1 MRYGTALAGAV
12 VVAAASFVAVARPHQ
27 QAVGRGRVTTD
38 LDDWALAG
46 RANGGLILWCVLG
59 GTIFTAYT
67 FLAVPGVV
75 HSSGGVGFYAL
86 AYTTIVFPLALLVL
100 PRLTGIARRHGYVSG
115 ADLIRG
121 SYRSPG
127 LALAVALTG
136 ILATMPYIALQ
147 LVGLRAVLAALGL
160 ELHGLGSD
168 LALVAIFAVLA
179 LSTYRHG
186 LAAPTPVAVL
196 KAVLVILAAATLIV
210 LVSRQHSW
218 STIAASAQAALEDRA
233 LTLWPPPEHGLA
245 YASLAVGSALAL
257 FAFPHVLMVALS
269 ARSERTVAVTL
280 PAMLGWTLLLGV
292 FAVMGVVAAAVG
304 IEVPSGRS
312 DLAIPLLIERLASPW
327 LAGLLLGVIAV
338 AALVPAAVMS
348 IGVATLFA
356 RNVYVE
362 YVNRGASS
370 AHEVKVARLMSL
382 LVKLGA
388 LGFAL
393 GFQNQSAIHLHL
405 LGAAWVLQTL
415 PPLLLT
421 LAPRRPGRTALLS
434 GWAVGMVSS
443 TAMVTLG
450 GFSPTVDVPGA
461 GPVYAGVAAL
471 TLNIV
476 TVWAVET
483 CGRVLWS
490 ESRVRP

>member
-1 MRYGTALAGAV
+1 MPYGTALTGAA
-12 VVAAASFVAVARPHQ
+12 VVAAASLAALARPRRL
-27 QAVGRGRVTTD
+27 AALRASAD
-38 LDDWALAG
+38 LDTWALAG
-46 RANGGLILWCVLG
+46 RTNGGPVLWCVLG

-75 HSSGGVGFYAL
+75 YSSGGVGFYAL

-100 PRLTGIARRHGYVSG
+100 PRLTRVARRHGYVSG

-147 LVGLRAVLAALGL
+147 LVGLRAVLSALGL
-160 ELHGLGSD
+160 ELEGLGSD
-168 LALVAIFAVLA
+168 LALVAVFAVLA
-179 LSTYRHG
+179 VSTYRHG

-196 KAVLVILAAATLIV
+196 KAVLVLVAATTLVV
-210 LVSRQHSW
+210 LVSRQRSW
-218 STIAASAQAALEDRA
+218 SAVAGTAGAVLDGRD

-269 ARSERTVAVTL
+269 ARSDRTVAATL

-292 FAVMGVVAAAVG
+292 FAVMGVVAIAVG
-304 IEVPSGRS
+304 IEAPPGRT
-312 DLAIPLLIERLASPW
+312 DLAIPLLIDHLASPW
-327 LAGLLLGVIAV
+327 LAGLLLGTLAV
-338 AALVPAAVMS
+338 APLVPAAV
-348 IGVATLFA
+348 IAIRVATLFA

-362 YVNRGASS
+362 YVNPGASS

-405 LGAAWVLQTL
+405 LGAGWVLQTL
-415 PPLLLT
+415 PALLLT
-421 LAPRRPGRTALLS
+421 LARRRPGRTGLLS
-434 GWAVGMVSS
+434 GWAVGMVSG

-450 GFSPTVDVPGA
+450 GFSPTVDLPVVGT
-461 GPVYAGVAAL
+461 VYAGVAAL
-471 TLNIV
+471 ALNVV
-476 TVWAVET
+476 TVWAAEAAARVT
-483 CGRVLWS
+483 WSGR
-490 ESRVRP
+490 RVSP